1 MNFLKL
7 CAECLPTVR
16 SYLILVV
23 MTTLASPTELAA
35 RHQLDRNQNALFAV
49 MRRLATGS
57 RINTGSDDPAG
68 LIASERLRSDIR
80 VKTVE
85 IDAYERSYANR
96 GTLFEIATI
105 ADGHLS
111 QMTSMLS
118 DLQGLA
124 VASANTA
131 GMSDAEI
138 QANQLQADAIA
149 SSIQKFGGDALA
161 ALDNLSLPDDGNA
174 AVSASVNAAMAAAA
188 SVATGG
194 EFALTGDDLA
204 GAQAAVDSAVS
215 DITTARGTIGAYQR
229 NTLEPSIRA
238 SQVAV
243 ENLTAANSRIRDT
256 DYAASQSNR
265 IQQEILTAAGIE
277 TLKIAQNQARNVLS
291 LLSGPAA

>member
-1 MNFLKL
+1 
-7 CAECLPTVR
+7 
-16 SYLILVV
+16 

-85 IDAYERSYANR
+85 IDAYERSYAN
-96 GTLFEIATI
+96 ATI